1 MRRPLRLLLP
11 LGLIC
16 LLAFSLAACGG
27 DDGDKVPDNAVAKVG
42 DVAITKDQFTH
53 WMSVAAASTA
63 AQSGAT
69 GEAAKAP
76 VPPDYTACIAAKKK
90 AAAKPAKGQP
100 TVTDAQYKTQ
110 CQQTYEQ
117 LRDSVVQFLITS
129 VWFDQEAANLKVSV
143 TDAKAEAE
151 LKKAVKQQFPKDADY
166 QKYLKTQGITNAD
179 LVFQE
184 KLSLLQTALQK
195 AVTKGKDTVTDA
207 QISTYYN
214 GHKST
219 YATPETRDVSI
230 VLTKTKAEA
239 EAAKKALD
247 SGQSWK
253 AVAKKYSIDDA
264 SKNTAGKLTG
274 IAKGQQE
281 KALDSAL
288 FGAKKGVIGG
298 PVKTQFGYYVYE
310 VDKITAANQQ
320 TLAQAKASIKQ
331 TLVAAAQQKA
341 LTNWS
346 KTFQKE
352 YTAKTNCAT
361 DYAVQYC
368 KNAPKTTTTA
378 TTATAAAAAAD
389 TTAAPA
395 TTTTT
400 P

>member
-1 MRRPLRLLLP
+1 MRRPFRLLLP

-16 LLAFSLAACGG
+16 LLAFALTACGG
-27 DDGDKVPDNAVAKVG
+27 GDKDKVPDNSVAKVG

-53 WMSVAAASTA
+53 WMGVAAASTA

-69 GEAAKAP
+69 GAAAKAP
-76 VPPDYTACIAAKKK
+76 VPPDYTACIAAAKK

-110 CQQTYEQ
+110 CQQTYTQ

-129 VWFDQEAANLKVSV
+129 VWFDQEAAKLKVSV
-143 TDAKAEAE
+143 TDAKAQTE

-166 QKYLKTQGITNAD
+166 QKYLKQQGITNAD

-195 AVTKGKDTVTDA
+195 AVTKGKDTVTNA
-207 QISTYYN
+207 QIATYYN
-214 GHKST
+214 AHKST

-230 VLTKTKAEA
+230 VLTKTEA
-239 EAAKKALD
+239 QANTAKKALQA
-247 SGQSWK
+247 GGSWK
-253 AVAKKYSIDDA
+253 TVAKKYSIDDA
-264 SKNTAGKLTG
+264 SKNTGGKLTG

-281 KALDSAL
+281 KALDTAI

-298 PVKTQFGYYVYE
+298 PVKTQFGWYVYE
-310 VDKITAANQQ
+310 VDKITTANQQ
-320 TLAQAKASIKQ
+320 TLAQATATIKQ

-341 LTNWS
+341 LTSWS
-346 KTFQKE
+346 KTFQKQ
-352 YTAKTNCAT
+352 YTAVTNCAT

-378 TTATAAAAAAD
+378 ATATAAAAATPS
-389 TTAAPA
+389 TTATPA
-395 TTTTT
+395 TTTT